1 MPLFGAHMSISGGCH
16 EAIRIAVEHQCETL
30 QLFTKNASQ
39 WVGKAQT
46 DDEVN
51 LFRQKLKESRLKF
64 PTAHDSYLINL
75 ASPDDTLY
83 RKSIEA
89 FVDEVER
96 AERLGLS
103 YLVTHP
109 GAHVG
114 SGEEAGLARVVQGI
128 DETHARCAGFKVK
141 VLLEATAGQG
151 STLGF
156 RFEHLAAIIGQVKE
170 SKRLGVCVDTCHI
183 FAAGYPLATRTEYEQ
198 TFNEFDRIVGLR
210 YLKLFHLNDSLKPFE
225 SRVDRHAHLGKGCI
239 GLEPFRM
246 IVNEPKFAK
255 LPMILETPKELDGNK
270 NMDTANLRV
279 LRELLDEARVAQVT
293 PARNR

>member
-1 MPLFGAHMSISGGCH
+1 MSISGGCH